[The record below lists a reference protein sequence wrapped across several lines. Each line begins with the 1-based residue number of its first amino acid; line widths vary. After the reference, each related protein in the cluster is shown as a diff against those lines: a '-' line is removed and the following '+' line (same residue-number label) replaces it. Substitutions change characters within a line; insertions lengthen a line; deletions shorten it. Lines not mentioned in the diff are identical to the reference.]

1 MKYSWFILIFLVSSA
16 CMKGK
21 KVDLI
26 VHNAKIHCMDD
37 QNTVEDA
44 MAIKDGKIVEVG
56 PERQILN
63 KYRAD
68 EIQDAKQR
76 DVFPGFTDA
85 HTHMFSLAKQNLGV
99 DLTDCKSMEE
109 VVNRIKTYLKEKNS
123 NIQIIG
129 AQPTDNSKIPGIR
142 KWSPEFLPKIFNPK
156 KVDHVLEVSE
166 EEARI
171 MTKRLAKE
179 EGIFAG
185 MSSGGTVSAALK
197 LAKTIQSGVLVA
209 IICDR
214 GDRYLSSNLFE

>member
-1 MKYSWFILIFLVSSA
+1 MKNYWFGLVLVVCVS

-21 KVDLI
+21 QVDLI

-68 EIQDAKQR
+68 DIQDAEQR
-76 DVFPGFTDA
+76 DVYPGFTDA

-109 VVNRIKTYLKEKNS
+109 VVDRIKDYLKNKKHS
-123 NIQIIG
+123 FVIG
-129 AQPTDNSKIPGIR
+129 
-142 KWSPEFLPKIFNPK
+142 
-156 KVDHVLEVSE
+156 
-166 EEARI
+166 
-171 MTKRLAKE
+171 
-179 EGIFAG
+179 
-185 MSSGGTVSAALK
+185 
-197 LAKTIQSGVLVA
+197 
-209 IICDR
+209 R
-214 GDRYLSSNLFE
+214 GWDQTR